1 MDIAK
6 GRTYYVMH
14 DAARAGW
21 CIFIKDSELI
31 SRFVAGRFESKE
43 HAESEAFRL
52 NEKIEH

>member
-14 DAARAGW
+14 DVDRAGW